1 MRRSEASE
9 LRIDLAMVEQKKP
22 IAKTLIADFAIGDIS
37 PRAAR
42 SAAVNMCIVALRL
55 ERGKR
60 AKAAAREVLE
70 TLGLAGRPS

>member
-42 SAAVNMCIVALRL
+42 SAAVAVCSAALRCDRPA
-55 ERGKR
+55 E
-60 AKAAAREVLE
+60 AAREVLE
-70 TLGLAGRPS
+70 TLGLAP